1 MNRPLRIALF
11 AAAALVLAA
20 ACALVARNEHII
32 AHGEVLRLELAPID
46 PRSLLQ
52 GDYMRLRFA
61 LDSAL
66 REHAPRLRPGDVIT
80 VQLDEQHRARL
91 PVAGKRS
98 GTVDEY
104 APGAEE
110 SVLRTQALIV
120 RDSGRWLDTGG
131 SVWGRTPFS
140 SGRAPARRWK
150 PRAGANCASRP
161 TARRC
166 WCGCLMKTCN
176 RWARSGSRRRLS
188 PD

>member
-20 ACALVARNEHII
+20 AAALVARYEHII
-32 AHGEVLRLELAPID
+32 THGEVLRLELAPID

-66 REHAPRLRPGDVIT
+66 REHAPNLRPGDVIT

-91 PVAGKRS
+91 PVAGKRP
-98 GTVDEY
+98 GAVDEC
-104 APGAEE
+104 APAAEE

-120 RDSGRWLDTGG
+120 RDSGRWLEHG
-131 SVWGRTPFS
+131 
-140 SGRAPARRWK
+140 
-150 PRAGANCASRP
+150 
-161 TARRC
+161 
-166 WCGCLMKTCN
+166 
-176 RWARSGSRRRLS
+176 RLS
-188 PD
+188 VGPNAFFFRQGTGKALEAARWGELRVAPDGTALLVRLLDENLQPLGTQRF

>member
-20 ACALVARNEHII
+20 AAALVARYEHII
-32 AHGEVLRLELAPID
+32 THGEVLRLELAPID

-66 REHAPRLRPGDVIT
+66 REHAPNLRPGDVIT

-91 PVAGKRS
+91 PVAGKRPS
-98 GTVDEY
+98 AVDEC
-104 APGAEE
+104 APAAEE

-120 RDSGRWLDTGG
+120 RDSGQWTRVSVGPNAFFFRQGTGKALEAARWGELRVAPDGTALLVRLLDENLQPLGTQ
-131 SVWGRTPFS
+131 RF
-140 SGRAPARRWK
+140 
-150 PRAGANCASRP
+150 
-161 TARRC
+161 
-166 WCGCLMKTCN
+166 
-176 RWARSGSRRRLS
+176 
-188 PD
+188 